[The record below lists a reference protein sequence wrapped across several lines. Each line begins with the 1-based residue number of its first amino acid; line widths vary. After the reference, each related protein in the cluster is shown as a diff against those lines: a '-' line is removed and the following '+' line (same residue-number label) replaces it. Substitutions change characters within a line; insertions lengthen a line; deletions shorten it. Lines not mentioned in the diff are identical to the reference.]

1 MIKIRSD
8 DETIE
13 VNEVLPLLPL
23 RDVVMF
29 PGMVIPLMVGRR
41 PSINALDHA
50 MSEDRLVFLAAQ
62 KKAETAE
69 PRRQDIHAVGTVS
82 RIAQILRLPDGTVR
96 ILAEGLVRARISK
109 FIEEKGY
116 VSVRISLYRR
126 SVSRSKESK
135 ALLRS
140 VKGQFEEYIRLN
152 PRVPDEVLLSIA
164 YLREA
169 GRLADTMCAN
179 TLLSTDAK
187 QSMLEAEE
195 IKTQLDLL
203 SRHLASE
210 IEILRLE
217 RKLDVEVKDQFTKNQ
232 KEFYLHEK
240 LKAIKKELGYDEEGD
255 EEYRELSRAIEESG
269 MPEDASQKAYREL
282 GRLMRMAS
290 ASPEAAVI
298 RNYLDWLV
306 SVPWKKRTKDNL
318 DIKNARRILD
328 EDHYGLEKIKQRLV
342 EYLAVLKLVKRMKGQ
357 ILCFVGAP
365 GVGKTSLGKSIAR
378 ALGRRF
384 VRASLGGVRDE
395 AEIRG
400 HRRTYIGAMP
410 GRIIQRMKDAGTKN
424 PVFLLDEVDKLGMDF
439 RGDPA
444 SALLEVLDPEVNSA
458 FSDHYLEAEFDL
470 SEVLFICTANVLH
483 TVPPALVDRMEV
495 IRLPG
500 YLEHEKLAIAKGF
513 LVPKQLKAHGLK
525 GLRVGFT
532 NDALLKIIR
541 SYTKEAGVRNL
552 EREIAS
558 VLRKIATKVADGEKP
573 AGRVG
578 VNLVEELL
586 GAPRYLE
593 DEISEEDEVG
603 VATGLAWTEMG
614 GDTISV
620 EVGVLRGKGEL
631 TLTGQLGEVMKESAK
646 AAFSYVRSR
655 SDEFGLDRNFHRR
668 FDFHLHIPEGAIPKD
683 GPSAGVAIATATVSA
698 LTGIPVRRDVAMTGE
713 ITLRGKVLPVGGL
726 SEKMVAAQRAGIKT
740 VLVPMKNAKDV
751 RELPERARENVKIV
765 LVSSQDEVLKIA
777 LKKDVWESART
788 ATGEPIYAS

>member
-1 MIKIRSD
+1 MVKIKKD
-8 DETIE
+8 DEIVE
-13 VNEVLPLLPL
+13 LAEVLPLLPL

-29 PGMVIPLMVGRR
+29 PGMVVPLMVGRKA
-41 PSINALDHA
+41 SIDALEAA
-50 MSEDRLVFLAAQ
+50 MSADRIIFMIAQ
-62 KKAETAE
+62 KKAETAS
-69 PRRQDIHAVGTVS
+69 PKRRDIHDVGTIS

-96 ILAEGLVRARISK
+96 ILAEGLARARIVRR
-109 FIEEKGY
+109 FEEKG
-116 VSVRISLYRR
+116 VVMARVVLCSRK
-126 SVSRSKESK
+126 VSRSKESK
-135 ALLRS
+135 ALLRA
-140 VKGQFEEYIRLN
+140 VKSQFEEYIGLN

-164 YLREA
+164 FVREA
-169 GRLADTMCAN
+169 GRLADTMCAH

-187 QSMLEAEE
+187 QTMLEAPDL
-195 IKTQLDLL
+195 KTQLGLL
-203 SRHLASE
+203 GRHMASE
-210 IEILRLE
+210 IEILKLE
-217 RKLDVEVKDQFTKNQ
+217 KKLDVKVKDQFTKNQ

-240 LKAIKKELGYDEEGD
+240 LKAIKKELGYEEEGD
-255 EEYRELSRAIEESG
+255 EEYQEISRAVEQSG
-269 MPEDASQKAYREL
+269 MPEEASEKAYREL
-282 GRLMRMAS
+282 GRLMRMAPT
-290 ASPEAAVI
+290 SPEAAVI

-306 SVPWKKRTKDNL
+306 SVPWKSRTKDNL

-328 EDHYGLEKIKQRLV
+328 EDHYGLEKIKQRLI

-378 ALGRRF
+378 ALGRNL

-424 PVFLLDEVDKLGMDF
+424 PVFLLDEVDKLGTDF

-444 SALLEVLDPEVNSA
+444 SALLEVLDPEVNSS

-483 TVPPALVDRMEV
+483 TIPPALVDRMEV

-500 YLEHEKLAIAKGF
+500 YLEHEKLEIAKSF
-513 LVPKQLKAHGLK
+513 LVPRQLSAHGLK
-525 GLRVGFT
+525 GRGSTFT
-532 NDALLKIIR
+532 EGAVLKIIR
-541 SYTKEAGVRNL
+541 CYTREAGVRNL

-558 VLRKIATKVADGEKP
+558 VCRKMATSIAGGEKAP
-573 AGRVG
+573 RRVG
-578 VNLVEELL
+578 VRLAEKFL

-593 DEISEEDEVG
+593 DEIAVEDEVG

-614 GDTISV
+614 GDTMSV

-631 TLTGQLGEVMKESAK
+631 ILTGKLGDVMKESAR

-655 SDEFGLDRNFHRR
+655 SDEFGLDRNFYKKCDLHV
-668 FDFHLHIPEGAIPKD
+668 HIPEGAIPKD
-683 GPSAGVAIATATVSA
+683 GPSAGVAIASAMVSA
-698 LTGIPVRRDVAMTGE
+698 LTGIPIRRDVAMTGE

-726 SEKMVAAQRAGIKT
+726 SEKVVAAQRAGISR
-740 VLVPMKNAKDV
+740 VLVPKKNAKEIK
-751 RELPERARENVKIV
+751 ELPQRARENVSIE
-765 LVSSQDEVLKIA
+765 LVSSQDEVLKVA
-777 LKKDVWESART
+777 LKRDVWKDAREGVT
-788 ATGEPIYAS
+788 HSLYAN

>member
-1 MIKIRSD
+1 MLKIKKD

-13 VNEVLPLLPL
+13 LAEALPLLPL

-29 PGMVIPLMVGRR
+29 PGMVVPLMVGRR
-41 PSINALDHA
+41 ASVDALEAA
-50 MSEDRLVFLAAQ
+50 MSKDRIVFMVAQ
-62 KKAETAE
+62 KRAETAS
-69 PRRQDIHAVGTVS
+69 PKRQDIHDVGTIS

-96 ILAEGLVRARISK
+96 ILAEGLASARI
-109 FIEEKGY
+109 
-116 VSVRISLYRR
+116 VRQFEQEGAVLARVALHAR
-126 SVSRSKESK
+126 KVSRSKESK

-140 VKGQFEEYIRLN
+140 VKSQFEEYIGLN
-152 PRVPDEVLLSIA
+152 PRVPDEVLLSMA
-164 YLREA
+164 FLKDP

-179 TLLSTDAK
+179 ALLSTEAK
-187 QSMLEAEE
+187 QAMLEAPNLR
-195 IKTQLDLL
+195 TQLDLL
-203 SRHLASE
+203 GKHLGSE
-210 IEILRLE
+210 IEILKLE
-217 RKLDVEVKDQFTKNQ
+217 RKLDVKVKDQFTKNQ

-240 LKAIKKELGYDEEGD
+240 LKAIKKELGYEEEGD
-255 EEYRELSRAIEESG
+255 EEYEELSRAIEQSG
-269 MPEDASQKAYREL
+269 MPQEAQDKAYREL
-282 GRLMRMAS
+282 GRLMRMAPT
-290 ASPEAAVI
+290 SPEAAVI

-306 SVPWKKRTKDNL
+306 SVPWKRRTKDNL
-318 DIKNARRILD
+318 DIGNARKILD
-328 EDHYGLEKIKQRLV
+328 EDHYGLEKIKQRLI

-378 ALGRRF
+378 ALGRNL

-424 PVFLLDEVDKLGMDF
+424 PVFLLDEVDKLGTDF

-444 SALLEVLDPEVNSA
+444 SALLEVLDPEVNCS

-483 TVPPALVDRMEV
+483 TIPPALVDRMEV

-500 YLEHEKLAIAKGF
+500 YLEHEKLEIAKGF
-513 LVPKQLKAHGLK
+513 LAPRQLSAHGLR
-525 GLRVGFT
+525 GRRIGFT
-532 NDALLKIIR
+532 EGGLLKIIR
-541 SYTKEAGVRNL
+541 SYTREAGVRNL

-558 VLRKIATKVADGEKP
+558 VCRKIATSVASGEKIP
-573 AGRVG
+573 RRVG
-578 VNLVEELL
+578 VRLVEKFL

-593 DEISEEDEVG
+593 DEIALEDEVG

-614 GDTISV
+614 GDTMPV
-620 EVGVLRGKGEL
+620 EVGVLRGKGDL
-631 TLTGQLGEVMKESAK
+631 ILTGKLGDVMKESAR

-655 SDEFGLDRNFHRR
+655 SDEFGLERSFYKKCDL
-668 FDFHLHIPEGAIPKD
+668 HLHIPEGAIPKD
-683 GPSAGVAIATATVSA
+683 GPSAGVAIASAMVSA

-726 SEKMVAAQRAGIKT
+726 SEKIVAAQRAGIRT
-740 VLVPMKNAKDV
+740 VLVPDKNAKDIK
-751 RELPERARENVKIV
+751 ELPQRARENVNIE
-765 LVSSQDEVLKIA
+765 LVSSQDEVLRIA
-777 LKKDVWESART
+777 LKRDVWKETDDGVAHPQYT
-788 ATGEPIYAS
+788 N